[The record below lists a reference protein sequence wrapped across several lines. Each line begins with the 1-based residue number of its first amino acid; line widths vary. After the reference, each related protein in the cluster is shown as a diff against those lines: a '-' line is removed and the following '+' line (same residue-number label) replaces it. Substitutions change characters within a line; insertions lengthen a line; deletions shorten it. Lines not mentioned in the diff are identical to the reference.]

1 MKQKLKNM
9 LDCITWGERDM
20 SSTFEKARTFIYRNA
35 RPLDIARWQY
45 HFEDGSKDAV
55 LTALAAYQNED
66 GGFGH
71 ALEPDC
77 WNPNSAPIQTWTA
90 TEILREIDFTDA
102 AHPIIQGILRY
113 LAGGEHF
120 NGKFWPFAIKSNE
133 DYPHAPWW
141 GYSEAGD
148 DGNYGYNPTACLVGF
163 IIRFAEKNSDFYQ
176 LGRKIAKEAFDSY
189 FGQELLG
196 DNHTAGCYIRLWQ
209 YCEEAGVADIFELA
223 KLKERLRKQVQH
235 SITKDTAS
243 WETDYICTPSFFFKT
258 NDSFFYADNKDIA
271 DYECEFIVKSQ
282 LEDGSW
288 NIPWG
293 WAAYPE
299 EWAISKNWW
308 KGNGAILNMLYL
320 KSFRDV

>member
-1 MKQKLKNM
+1 MNTYQ
-9 LDCITWGERDM
+9 
-20 SSTFEKARTFIYRNA
+20 KARTFIYRNS

-45 HFEDGSKDAV
+45 HFEGGSKEAV

-90 TEILREIDFTDA
+90 TEILREIDFTDST
-102 AHPIIQGILRY
+102 HPIIDGILRY
-113 LAGGEHF
+113 LASGKEYTGHF
-120 NGKFWPFAIKSNE
+120 WLNAPQSNN
-133 DYPHAPWW
+133 DYPRAPWW
-141 GYSEAGD
+141 SVESD
-148 DGNYGYNPTACLVGF
+148 STCHNDYNPTACLAGF
-163 IIRFAEKNSDFYQ
+163 IIRFADKGCELYQ
-176 LGRKIAKEAFDSY
+176 LGCRIAKEAFDSY

-209 YCEEAGVADIFELA
+209 YCEEAGATDIFDLA
-223 KLKERLRKQVQH
+223 ELKERLREQVRH

-243 WETDYICTPSFFFKT
+243 WETDYICIPSFFFQT
-258 NDSFFYADNKDIA
+258 SDSVFYADNKDIA
-271 DYECEFIVKSQ
+271 DYECEYIIKSQ

-308 KGNGAILNMLYL
+308 KAGGAILNTLYL
-320 KSFRDV
+320 KGMGRLF